1 MFAIKDASLM
11 ISDFFFYRWSFSP
24 GNPSQIIFLNL
35 SFIAFV
41 KGKKVGRWYFDL
53 QTSWHE
59 GANII
64 EHVRNAGVGIS
75 PIPD

>member
-1 MFAIKDASLM
+1 M
-11 ISDFFFYRWSFSP
+11 ISDLFFYRWSFSP
-24 GNPSQIIFLNL
+24 GNPLQIIFLNL

-41 KGKKVGRWYFDL
+41 KGKKVDRWYFDL

>member
-1 MFAIKDASLM
+1 M

-24 GNPSQIIFLNL
+24 GNPLQIIFLNL

>member
-1 MFAIKDASLM
+1 M
-11 ISDFFFYRWSFSP
+11 ISDFFFTGDHFLLVIP
-24 GNPSQIIFLNL
+24 LNL

>member
-1 MFAIKDASLM
+1 M

-24 GNPSQIIFLNL
+24 GNPLQIIFLNL

-59 GANII
+59 GANNI
-64 EHVRNAGVGIS
+64 EHVRDAGVGI
-75 PIPD
+75 

>member
-1 MFAIKDASLM
+1 M

-24 GNPSQIIFLNL
+24 GNPLQIIFLNL

-41 KGKKVGRWYFDL
+41 KGKKVGRWYFEL

>member
-1 MFAIKDASLM
+1 M

-24 GNPSQIIFLNL
+24 GNPLQIIFLNL

-41 KGKKVGRWYFDL
+41 KGKKVRRWYFDL